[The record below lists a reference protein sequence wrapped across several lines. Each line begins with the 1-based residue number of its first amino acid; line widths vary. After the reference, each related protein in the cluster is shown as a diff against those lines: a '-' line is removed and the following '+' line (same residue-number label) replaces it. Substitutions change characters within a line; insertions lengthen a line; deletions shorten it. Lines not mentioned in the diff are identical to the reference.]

1 MPGRKIVHVD
11 MDAFFASVEI
21 RDRPE
26 LKGLPVAVAHGGA
39 RSVVTTASYEARVFG
54 VRSALPLRT
63 ALQKC
68 PNLIV
73 VEPRMAVYRE
83 VSQVIRQVFSQ
94 FTDLVEVMSIDEAFL
109 DLTVPLRGPGSA
121 TLIAKDIK
129 RDIFSRTGGLT
140 ASVGV
145 SYCKSLAKLASGQQK
160 PDGLTVILPE
170 EADRVTAGLAIEAFH
185 GIGPKTAERMH
196 ALDVRTGQDLRR
208 FSVTD
213 LQRHFGKAGQHYF
226 NIVRGIDERPVDPSE
241 DRKSVGTEDTFETD
255 VRHIEVLRRAL
266 VGIAGRTAVRLANQ
280 QLAGRTVT
288 LKIKFADFR
297 QLTRQ
302 VTLPVAVSG
311 AEEVAAVA
319 GSLLTPEVL
328 GGRAVRLLGVSVSA
342 LKEAGREEVQPALFA
357 LF

>member
-26 LKGLPVAVAHGGA
+26 LKGLPIAVAHSGL

-68 PNLIV
+68 PDLIV

-83 VSQVIRQVFSQ
+83 VSRQIRHVFAQ
-94 FTDLVEVMSIDEAFL
+94 YTDLVEVMSIDEAFL
-109 DLTVPLRGPGSA
+109 DLTAPLKGPASA
-121 TLIAKDIK
+121 TLLAEAIKHDIQK
-129 RDIFSRTGGLT
+129 QTGGLT

-145 SYCKSLAKLASGQQK
+145 SYCKSLAKLASGQRK
-160 PDGLTVILPE
+160 PDGLTVILPS
-170 EADRVTAGLAIEAFH
+170 EADEVTARLPIEAFH

-196 ALDVRTGQDLRR
+196 ALDVRTGLDLRR
-208 FSVTD
+208 FTVEE
-213 LQRHFGKAGQHYF
+213 LQQRFGKAGQHYY

-255 VRHIEVLRRAL
+255 LRHYETLL
-266 VGIAGRTAVRLANQ
+266 GILAEIAARTAARLAVQ
-280 QLAGRTVT
+280 GLAGRTVT
-288 LKIKFADFR
+288 LKVKFSDFQ
-297 QLTRQ
+297 QLTRR
-302 VTLPVAVSG
+302 VTLPVAVSS
-311 AEEVAAVA
+311 AEELTGIAV
-319 GSLLTPEVL
+319 GLFTRELL
-328 GGRAVRLLGVSVSA
+328 GRRAVRLLGVSVSA
-342 LKEAGREEVQPALFA
+342 LQTAGQVEMQPALFS